1 MKIAI
6 ITLPLHVNYGGLLQA
21 YALQTVL
28 TRMGHQVTVID
39 KSRYYVAPW
48 KAPLLYAKRAVEK
61 YVLHHREHVLEERFL
76 KRTYPVVGRYTD
88 HFIQRNICRRPVNTM
103 HDIRRGQYDAFVVGS
118 DQIWRPHFFPH
129 IEEAFLS
136 FARGWDVK
144 RVAYAPS
151 FGTDTWEYSAA
162 QTARCARLLKD
173 FDAVSVREQ
182 SGVALCRDHLGAS
195 ARHVPDPTMLLPAS
209 DYSAIIDDYD
219 HWRQAATSSGN
230 GASAPDDDNAGA
242 RLDMQGRLMTYILD
256 EGEGK
261 NQLIAAVERHLH
273 TKAFAFNARPYAG
286 RGSMEDHVKR
296 PVEEW
301 LRAFRDARFVVTDS
315 FHGCVFAI
323 LFRRPFIVY
332 VNHKRGAARIE
343 SLLAAFGLQSRMAT
357 DASQINFSPIPY
369 DDVHAR
375 LSRMKAKA
383 VSVLSA
389 LGG

>member
-1 MKIAI
+1 MESA
-6 ITLPLHVNYGGLLQA
+6 A
-21 YALQTVL
+21 ALCQ
-28 TRMGHQVTVID
+28 
-39 KSRYYVAPW
+39 K
-48 KAPLLYAKRAVEK
+48 AVEK
-61 YVLHHREHVLEERFL
+61 YVLHRREHVLEERFL

-182 SGVALCRDHLGAS
+182 SGVALCRRHLGVS

-219 HWRQAATSSGN
+219 HWRQAFPGLWQLPYSAGRRQCRRTPGHA
-230 GASAPDDDNAGA
+230 GAPDDI
-242 RLDMQGRLMTYILD
+242 YI
-256 EGEGK
+256 
-261 NQLIAAVERHLH
+261 
-273 TKAFAFNARPYAG
+273 G
-286 RGSMEDHVKR
+286 RGRGQK
-296 PVEEW
+296 P
-301 LRAFRDARFVVTDS
+301 A
-315 FHGCVFAI
+315 CC
-323 LFRRPFIVY
+323 RR
-332 VNHKRGAARIE
+332 
-343 SLLAAFGLQSRMAT
+343 
-357 DASQINFSPIPY
+357 
-369 DDVHAR
+369 
-375 LSRMKAKA
+375 
-383 VSVLSA
+383 
-389 LGG
+389 